1 MASCHPANSHDCA
14 GFGYRKLTGSAGGR
28 KAFVFLYCLTNF
40 FSNFGPNCT
49 VSIFPGESFPTR
61 YRSTAFGI
69 AAASGKVG
77 AVVSQVGFG
86 KLINV
91 GGKNAFVPH
100 LYVACVECEVEVI
113 DRPGGY
119 RLEIFAFFMLTGIL
133 STIVLKEGKQM
144 TLEELSNEDQ
154 DGFIDGEFRFSSMTS
169 SLKRYDIH
177 SGEW

>member
-1 MASCHPANSHDCA
+1 MSASTTFHDGA
-14 GFGYRKLTGSAGGR
+14 GFGYDKLTASAEGR

-77 AVVSQVGFG
+77 AVVAQVGFG
-86 KLINV
+86 KLVNI

-100 LYVACVECEVEVI
+100 LYVPIAGHANLLRVYILIGFC
-113 DRPGGY
+113 
-119 RLEIFAFFMLTGIL
+119 RLEIFAFFMLTGIF
-133 STIVLKEGKQM
+133 STLVLKEGKQM
-144 TLEELSNEDQ
+144 TLEELSNEEQ
-154 DGFIDGEFRFSSMTS
+154 DGFIDGEPPHVLPRAIGVGSQRLSSS
-169 SLKRYDIH
+169 R
-177 SGEW
+177 